1 MIMPLFEIRNV
12 SKAYGATQALDAV
25 SLQIVPGEVHAIVGE
40 NGAGKSTLINILSG
54 IVAPD
59 DGELLLERRPVVL
72 ATPQEAQRAGIA
84 TVHQELSLVD
94 HLSVAE
100 NIFASRVPA
109 RFGLVQWR
117 RLARDAKAVLGSL
130 GVEMDESARTG
141 DLPVG
146 ARQLVEI
153 AKALSLNA
161 RLMLFDEPTSALGA
175 HEKEA
180 LFDLLGRLKTSGI
193 AVIYITHHLQ
203 EVMRIADRVTVLRDG
218 KVVAMRAA
226 DSFTPELLVRDMVG
240 RDITPAQSACVEL
253 GVTPSLRL
261 EGLSLDGQY
270 SNVSFLL
277 RRGEIVALAGLM
289 GSGRNALAGTLAG
302 LLEPDSGRIYW
313 EGKPLEVR
321 SLREAMRAG
330 IAYVPGERKTEGL
343 FLELSTGENVIA
355 ASLPRVTKF
364 GLFNKA
370 AADETTEAYIR
381 SLHIKARGAD
391 EKCAAL
397 SGGNQQKVLLAKWL
411 ETRPRLLIVDE
422 PTKGVD
428 IAAKAEIHQVLRNLA
443 DSGASILIVSS
454 DLPEMLTLA
463 HRVLVMHGGRIVA
476 DLLARATSEGEITA
490 FASGLMKEAA

>member
-1 MIMPLFEIRNV
+1 MMPLLEIGSI

-25 SLQIVPGEVHAIVGE
+25 SLQIIPGEVHAIVGE

-54 IVAPD
+54 IIAPD
-59 DGELLLERRPVVL
+59 SGELLLEGRPVVL
-72 ATPQEAQRAGIA
+72 ATPEEAQRAGIA

-117 RLARDAKAVLGSL
+117 RLARDAKAVFGSL
-130 GVEMDESARTG
+130 GIEMDETARTG

-175 HEKEA
+175 NEKEA
-180 LFDLLGRLKTSGI
+180 LFDLIRRLKTSGI
-193 AVIYITHHLQ
+193 AVIYITHHLD
-203 EVMRIADRVTVLRDG
+203 EVMKIADRVTVLRDG

-240 RDITPAQSACVEL
+240 RDIAPAKIASAEL
-253 GVTPSLRL
+253 GVVPSLRV
-261 EGLSLDGQY
+261 EGLSFDGQY

-302 LLEPDSGRIYW
+302 LFGPDSGRIYW

-343 FLELSTGENVIA
+343 FLDLSTGENVIA
-355 ASLPRVTKF
+355 ASLPRVTKL

-370 AADETTEAYIR
+370 AADETTEVYIR
-381 SLHIKARGAD
+381 TLHIKTNGAD

-428 IAAKAEIHQVLRNLA
+428 IAAKAEIHQILRNLA
-443 DSGASILIVSS
+443 ESGASILIVSS

-476 DLLARATSEGEITA
+476 DLLARVTNESEITA
-490 FASGLMKEAA
+490 FASGLMEKAA